1 MQNTQSYWFQPN
13 NFIQGNEHFFNLFWL
28 LVLASSLILL
38 GLGLRDPWPADEP
51 RFAQIAK
58 EMVESGQWF
67 FPTRGGELYPDKPP
81 IFMWTIAFFYWL
93 TGSIKVA
100 FLLPS
105 ALSSIATVLLVYDL
119 GRRLWS
125 DQIGWYAGVLLLLS
139 IQFTLQ
145 AKTAQIDALVCFWIT
160 LGCYGLLR
168 FLLLGGLWR
177 WYYFAWFFMG
187 IGVITKGVGF
197 LPLLMLVPYAFLR
210 IFKKQDANN
219 TMGEISGGWRWLA
232 GPLVMLAAI
241 SLWFV
246 PMLLLVE
253 HSQNPLY
260 EIYRDNILFKQTITR
275 YANSWHHFKPFWYY
289 LVSVIPLFWLP
300 LSLMLPWLL
309 KHWKLALRNGDRR
322 VVLPLVWVLL
332 VILFFSLSPGKRGVY
347 IFPAL
352 PMLAL
357 ITAPYLLQIIRHPW
371 LSRIIWLV
379 VLTVS
384 LVSLALGVS
393 GAMGL
398 DFAIKLSLKQ
408 QIEPWGFFSSIG
420 LVGCAICLFTYT
432 RNQFVSWILFIPLL
446 WVFYSTWGYKLMN
459 PIRAPH
465 SIFAEINKVIPQES
479 EIALIAL
486 KEQFLLFSPYKT
498 THFGYHTATDEQA
511 KAAWLWQQQGGNR
524 FILVDRELAL
534 SCFDVNKVIPVGKAH
549 RVDWGLLST
558 DSLMPTCAEPEF
570 QITEYH
576 YQPIID

>member
-1 MQNTQSYWFQPN
+1 MKNSLSYLFKPQNFL
-13 NFIQGNEHFFNLFWL
+13 QGKEHNFNLVYL
-28 LVLASSLILL
+28 LLLACSLILL
-38 GLGLRDPWPADEP
+38 GMGLRDPWPADEP

-67 FPTRGGELYPDKPP
+67 FPKRGGELYPDKPP

-105 ALSSIATVLLVYDL
+105 AISAIATVLLVYDL
-119 GRRLWS
+119 GRKLWS
-125 DQIGWYAGVLLLLS
+125 NQVGWYAGILLLLS

-145 AKTAQIDALVCFWIT
+145 AKTAQIDALVCCWIT

-197 LPLLMLVPYAFLR
+197 LPLLMLVPYVFLR
-210 IFKKQDANN
+210 VFKKQDPNN
-219 TMGEISGGWRWLA
+219 IIGEISGSWRWLA

-253 HSQNPLY
+253 NSQNPLY
-260 EIYRDNILFKQTITR
+260 EIYRDNILFKQTVTR
-275 YANSWHHFKPFWYY
+275 YANSWHHLKPFWYY
-289 LVSVIPLFWLP
+289 LTSVIPVFWLP
-300 LSLMLPWLL
+300 ISLMLPWLF
-309 KHWKLALRNGDRR
+309 KHWKHGVMGGDRR
-322 VVLPLVWVLL
+322 IILPLGWVLL
-332 VILFFSLSPGKRGVY
+332 VLVFFSLSPGKRGVY
-347 IFPAL
+347 ILPAL

-357 ITAPYLLQIIRHPW
+357 ITAPYLLQIIRHLW

-384 LVSLALGVS
+384 LVSLALGIS

-398 DFAIKLSLKQ
+398 DFATKLSLKQ
-408 QIEPWGFFSSIG
+408 QIEPWGFFTSIG
-420 LVGCAICLFTYT
+420 LVGCAICLFTYL

-465 SIFAEINKVIPQES
+465 NVFAAINEVIPQKS
-479 EIALIAL
+479 EIALIGF

-498 THFGYHTATDEQA
+498 THFGYHTLTDEQA
-511 KAAWLWQQQGGNR
+511 KAAWLWQKQGDNR
-524 FILVDRELAL
+524 FVLVDRGLTL
-534 SCFDVNKVIPVGKAH
+534 PCYDVNSAIPVGKAH
-549 RVDWGLLST
+549 RVNWGLMTADSRLSNCL
-558 DSLMPTCAEPEF
+558 SPAETIRNYSYRPK
-570 QITEYH
+570 
-576 YQPIID
+576 